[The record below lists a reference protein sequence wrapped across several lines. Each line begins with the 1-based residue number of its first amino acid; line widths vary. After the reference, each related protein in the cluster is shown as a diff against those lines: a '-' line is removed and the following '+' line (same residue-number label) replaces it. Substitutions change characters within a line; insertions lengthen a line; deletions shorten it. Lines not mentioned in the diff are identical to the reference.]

1 MFFSAKMHI
10 FCITKK
16 NKKRGMET
24 MMTKVEEMK
33 IRLDYVNDV
42 QELKNIILHQAQE
55 IDDLAKYSA
64 KYDEV
69 LMTAKNEQLKYLEQ
83 LSENA
88 RLQVK
93 LADAE
98 FHAYMHEKCART
110 ALEIAKIN
118 KIETN
123 IIV

>member
-1 MFFSAKMHI
+1 MAK
-10 FCITKK
+10 F
-16 NKKRGMET
+16 
-24 MMTKVEEMK
+24 EEMSIK
-33 IRLDYVNDV
+33 LNYINDV
-42 QELKNIILHQAQE
+42 QELKNIILQQAQE
-55 IDDLAKYSA
+55 IDDLTKYSA
-64 KYDEV
+64 KYDET
-69 LMTAKNEQLKYLEQ
+69 LINAENERLKYLEQ
-83 LSENA
+83 ISENA

-110 ALEIAKIN
+110 ALEIAKRN